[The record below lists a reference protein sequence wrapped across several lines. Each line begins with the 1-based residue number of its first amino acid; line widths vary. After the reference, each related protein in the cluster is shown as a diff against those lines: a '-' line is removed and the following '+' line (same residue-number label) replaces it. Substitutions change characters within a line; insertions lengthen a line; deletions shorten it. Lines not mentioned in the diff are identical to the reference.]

1 MKQEALHKQGMF
13 ERIIQIKTKREAVSM
28 NDIYNAAVICFAR
41 GIYSKMRDDLI
52 EMLSKHHANNIKK
65 KKKAISDFC
74 HNDILGI
81 SLNRISKL
89 STKIMNEFDFYV
101 DDDDVARICLVVD
114 HFIINKISDFS
125 FIATSLFFSVIIDE
139 APVGSEKFK
148 ELDDIINEVN
158 FKMSEE
164 KKAYKIKKAQEAAR
178 VRGEECFYDENVY
191 IAAETAELAKGKAMG
206 ELFIKIFSDREYF
219 NKIADKHRKKIGEKE
234 YNGLIDEMKKQ
245 VENVDRK
252 RQQYIPK

>member
-1 MKQEALHKQGMF
+1 MKQEALQKQGMF
-13 ERIIQIKTKREAVSM
+13 ETIIQVKTKREAVSM
-28 NDIYNAAVICFAR
+28 DDIYNAAVICFAR

-65 KKKAISDFC
+65 RKKAISDFC

-81 SLNRISKL
+81 NLNKIARL
-89 STKIMNEFDFYV
+89 STKIMNEFDFYI
-101 DDDDVARICLVVD
+101 DDDDVAKICLVVD

-139 APVGSEKFK
+139 APGGSEKFK
-148 ELDDIINEVN
+148 ELDAIISEVN

-164 KKAYKIKKAQEAAR
+164 KKAYKIKKAKEAALA
-178 VRGEECFYDENVY
+178 RGEECLYDEDVY
-191 IAAETAELAKGKAMG
+191 IAAETAELAKGKSMG

-219 NKIADKHRKKIGEKE
+219 NKISDKHRKKIGEKE
-234 YNGLIDEMKKQ
+234 YNDLREQMKRQ
-245 VENVDRK
+245 VEDVDKK
-252 RQQYIPK
+252 RQQHLSK